1 VSEEARQISA
11 SEFGDAFKD
20 FLEEVS
26 RTPAEEPPL
35 QRRLREHFGADP
47 ASLQIVAEQ
56 FEPSDHPNLQVALDA
71 YLAGGRREADL
82 VGVAAEQRRYMGV
95 TLSDLIAPT
104 NSGLVGNSTPREGPV
119 EYANLQLGE
128 EKILPCVR
136 FGLFFIREGEERLAA
151 LISTHEQGPWHALR
165 FEAMAPRREAAEEF
179 LAQLRRS
186 MRERSVYRGRVL
198 SLSQESYE
206 PLKVELRSLPKV
218 SRDGIILPQG
228 LLERIERHSIG
239 FSRHSERL
247 FAAGRHL
254 KRGVLLHGRP
264 GTGKTL
270 TAMYLATRMDE
281 RTTLLVTGT
290 GQGLIER
297 CCTMARTLQP
307 SLVVIEDVD
316 LIAEERTRPDAAC
329 PPLLFELLNQ
339 MDGLAEDADVM
350 FLLTTNR
357 PELLEP
363 ALASRPG
370 RIDQAIELPLPD
382 GDCRLRLLE
391 LYGEGLTL
399 EIRSLADYVAR
410 TEGASGAFIRELMR
424 KAALFAADESGALV
438 VRDRHL
444 DEALHELLVEGG
456 ALTRSL
462 LGADI
467 AE

>member
-1 VSEEARQISA
+1 MSEEAGELSA
-11 SEFGDAFKD
+11 REFGGAFKG
-20 FLEEVS
+20 FLEQVS
-26 RTPAEEPPL
+26 RTPAEEPAL
-35 QRRLREHFGADP
+35 QRRLREHFGAHP

-71 YLAGGRREADL
+71 YLAADSREADL

-95 TLSDLIAPT
+95 TMSDLIAPSS
-104 NSGLVGNSTPREGPV
+104 SGLVAMPTPREGPV
-119 EYANLQLGE
+119 EYVNLQLGE
-128 EKILPCVR
+128 EILPCVR
-136 FGLFFIREGEERLAA
+136 FGLFFIRDGEQRLAA
-151 LISTHEQGPWHALR
+151 LISTHEQGPWHGLR
-165 FEAMAPRREAAEEF
+165 FEAMAPRRQAAEDF
-179 LAQLRRS
+179 LSELRRS
-186 MRERSVYRGRVL
+186 MRERSVYRGRVI
-198 SLSQESYE
+198 SLSQEPYE
-206 PLKVELRSLPKV
+206 PLKVELRSLPEV
-218 SRDGIILPQG
+218 RRDGIILPEG
-228 LLERIERHSIG
+228 LLERIERHSIA

-247 FAAGRHL
+247 LAAGRHL
-254 KRGVLLHGRP
+254 KRGVLLHGPP

-270 TAMYLATRMDE
+270 TAMYLATRMDG

-297 CCTMARTLQP
+297 CCTMARALQP
-307 SLVVIEDVD
+307 SLVVIEDID

-339 MDGLAEDADVM
+339 MDGLASDSDVM

-357 PELLEP
+357 PDLLEP

-370 RIDQAIELPLPD
+370 RIDQAIELPLPN
-382 GDCRLRLLE
+382 GAGRLRLLE
-391 LYGEGLTL
+391 LYSDGLTL
-399 EIRSLADYVAR
+399 EIVSLADYVAR

-424 KAALFAADESGALV
+424 KAALFAADEPGDLV

-462 LGADI
+462 LGADE
-467 AE
+467 AG

>member
-1 VSEEARQISA
+1 MSEEAREISA
-11 SEFGDAFKD
+11 REFGGAFKD

-26 RTPAEEPPL
+26 RTPTEEPPL

-47 ASLQIVAEQ
+47 ASLQIVAEH

-71 YLAGGRREADL
+71 YLAGDTRDAVL
-82 VGVAAEQRRYMGV
+82 VGVAAEQRRYIGV
-95 TLSDLIAPT
+95 TLSDLVAPT
-104 NSGLVGNSTPREGPV
+104 SSGLVANSTPRVGPV

-128 EKILPCVR
+128 EMLPCVR
-136 FGLFFIREGEERLAA
+136 FGLFFIRDGEERLAA
-151 LISTHEQGPWHALR
+151 LISTQEQGPWHGLR
-165 FEAMAPRREAAEEF
+165 VEAMARRREAAEDF

-198 SLSQESYE
+198 SLSQAPYE
-206 PLKVELRSLPKV
+206 PLKVELRSLPKI
-218 SRDGIILPQG
+218 SRDGIILPAG
-228 LLERIERHSIG
+228 LLERIERQSIG

-247 FAAGRHL
+247 LAAGRHL

-270 TAMYLATRMDE
+270 TAMYLATRMDV

-290 GQGLIER
+290 GQRLIER

-307 SLVVIEDVD
+307 SLVVIEDID
-316 LIAEERTRPDAAC
+316 LIAEERTRPDAAS

-339 MDGLAEDADVM
+339 MDGLAADADVM

-357 PELLEP
+357 PDLLEP

-382 GDCRLRLLE
+382 RDCRLRLLE
-391 LYGEGLTL
+391 LYSEGLTL
-399 EIRSLADYVAR
+399 EISSLADYVAR

-424 KAALFAADESGALV
+424 KAALFAADESGDLV

-444 DEALHELLVEGG
+444 DGALHELLVEGG